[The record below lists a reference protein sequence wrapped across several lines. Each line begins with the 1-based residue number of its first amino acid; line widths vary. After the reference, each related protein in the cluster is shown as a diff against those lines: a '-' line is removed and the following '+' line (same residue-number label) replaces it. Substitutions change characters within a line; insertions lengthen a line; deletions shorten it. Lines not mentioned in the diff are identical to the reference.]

1 MRIAIDAHTFS
12 PNEMTGGDVYV
23 HNLVREFAAIDS
35 QDDFV
40 VLLNA
45 FSKKTLGEAQAT
57 LRPTNG
63 GNFTFTASRLPSRL
77 PERFFNG
84 WYYSITVPRLLRTH
98 ETDVFFGTNFYCITK
113 GTTRKVVKIHD
124 VGPLVCSEFTHP
136 RMFRRFRRDM
146 LRVTTAADV
155 VITDTHQTKRD
166 IVEHL
171 RVPPEKVVPI
181 YEAPEPC
188 FRPSRREDAS
198 LLLREQYQVE
208 SPFFLF
214 VGTIQP
220 RKNVANTI
228 RAFEQLKE
236 KTSIPHQLLLV
247 GKLGWDHQATLSVW
261 EHSSAK
267 ADIRFLHYVP
277 KAHLPTFYNAAEA
290 LVWPSFYEGI
300 GLPLLEAM
308 ACGTPVITSDR
319 GSMKETVGNAGLLAN
334 PEDPSDIAERMWEVV
349 AGRTLR
355 DSLRQRGLHRAAEFS
370 WRKTAAQT
378 LAVLRGEGTQ
388 G

>member
-35 QDDFV
+35 EDHFV

-45 FSKKTLGEAQAT
+45 FSEKTLGEAQAT

-63 GNFTFTASRLPSRL
+63 GNFTFVASRLPSRL
-77 PERFFNG
+77 PGRIFNA
-84 WYYSITVPRLLRTH
+84 WYYGITVPRLLRAH
-98 ETDVFFGTNFYCITK
+98 EADVFFGANFYSITK
-113 GTTRKVVKIHD
+113 GPIRKAVKIHD
-124 VGPLVCSEFTHP
+124 VGPLVCPEFTHP
-136 RMFRRFRRDM
+136 RMFSRFRRDM
-146 LRVTTAADV
+146 LRVTTAADAV
-155 VITDTHQTKRD
+155 MTDTHQTKRD

-171 RVPPEKVVPI
+171 SVPPEKVTPV

-188 FRPSRREDAS
+188 FHPIGREEAS
-198 LLLREQYQVE
+198 LLLREQYEVE

-236 KTSIPHQLLLV
+236 KTSVPHHLLLV
-247 GKLGWDHQATLSVW
+247 GKLGWGHEETLGAW
-261 EHSSAK
+261 EQSAVK
-267 ADIRFLHYVP
+267 TDIRFLHYVP

-334 PEDPSDIAERMWEVV
+334 PDDPSDIAERMWEVV
-349 AGRTLR
+349 AGRDLR
-355 DSLRQRGLHRAAEFS
+355 DSLRRRGLHRAAEFS
-370 WRKTAAQT
+370 WRKTATQT
-378 LAVLRGEGTQ
+378 LAVLRGEGIQ
-388 G
+388 A